1 MKYLLQAAGRR
12 GAIYSCD
19 KLVLGFKALGRNA
32 QHLLD
37 WLGGPLAP
45 EFSRWESRRL
55 GTFRDQFSIS
65 CTGGGTFWLGVG
77 LNTAGAPDW
86 KAIRLEFNPN
96 KVGDTPEFSRV
107 WSCLLGCTVGR
118 TRLVRWDLAVDFPV
132 PLESCVLV
140 KDRRLYEEVR
150 HSAADRTQYLG
161 QRNSS
166 GRCKLYNKQ
175 LEQGLPEPLTRIELT
190 LDLEDSTR
198 ERAGELWP
206 VVYTAGAADCSGLN
220 DTDAF
225 ILRTLVQAPERIN
238 ELGRRKRDKLAPL
251 LAASNVPLPF
261 DADAFDAVVRQIS
274 GMLWG
279 GNADMVDFVPALGET
294 CPAWGCTA
302 PAHGPELP
310 EGIQC
315 ELYGPDGLPGCSE

>member
-55 GTFRDQFSIS
+55 GTFRDQF

-86 KAIRLEFNPN
+86 KTIRLEFNPN

-251 LAASNVPLPF
+251 LAASNEPLPF

>member
-32 QHLLD
+32 QHLARLA
-37 WLGGPLAP
+37 GRPLAP

-65 CTGGGTFWLGVG
+65 CTGAVLSGSGWTEHGGR
-77 LNTAGAPDW
+77 ADW

-107 WSCLLGCTVGR
+107 WSCLVGCTVGR

-161 QRNSS
+161 QRNTS

-238 ELGRRKRDKLAPL
+238 ELGRRKRDKPGP
-251 LAASNVPLPF
+251 AAG
-261 DADAFDAVVRQIS
+261 RKQ
-274 GMLWG
+274 
-279 GNADMVDFVPALGET
+279 
-294 CPAWGCTA
+294 
-302 PAHGPELP
+302 
-310 EGIQC
+310 
-315 ELYGPDGLPGCSE
+315 

>member
-198 ERAGELWP
+198 DGP
-206 VVYTAGAADCSGLN
+206 GNSGPWC
-220 DTDAF
+220 TRRG
-225 ILRTLVQAPERIN
+225 LRTAR
-238 ELGRRKRDKLAPL
+238 G
-251 LAASNVPLPF
+251 
-261 DADAFDAVVRQIS
+261 
-274 GMLWG
+274 
-279 GNADMVDFVPALGET
+279 
-294 CPAWGCTA
+294 
-302 PAHGPELP
+302 
-310 EGIQC
+310 
-315 ELYGPDGLPGCSE
+315 

>member
-1 MKYLLQAAGRR
+1 M
-12 GAIYSCD
+12 
-19 KLVLGFKALGRNA
+19 
-32 QHLLD
+32 
-37 WLGGPLAP
+37 
-45 EFSRWESRRL
+45 
-55 GTFRDQFSIS
+55 
-65 CTGGGTFWLGVG
+65 
-77 LNTAGAPDW
+77 
-86 KAIRLEFNPN
+86 
-96 KVGDTPEFSRV
+96 

-225 ILRTLVQAPERIN
+225 ILRTLAPERIN

-251 LAASNVPLPF
+251 LAASNEPLPF